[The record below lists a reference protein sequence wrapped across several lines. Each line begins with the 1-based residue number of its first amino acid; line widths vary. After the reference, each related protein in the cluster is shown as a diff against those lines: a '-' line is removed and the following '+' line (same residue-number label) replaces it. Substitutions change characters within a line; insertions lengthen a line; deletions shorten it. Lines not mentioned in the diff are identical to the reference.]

1 MLAHAAP
8 SPAAR
13 GHGSLL
19 QARILKFIEAGIT
32 AEAEIDA
39 RCRHA
44 PLGMRFPTPTVMKAI
59 SVLVKKEVLEVE
71 IAGSVRS
78 YRLACVQDVAS
89 AIPERARGTYV
100 PPIAPPRRPNSD
112 WRCFPSLMCGQPVPY
127 RPHV

>member
-71 IAGSVRS
+71 IVGSVRS
-78 YRLACVQDVAS
+78 YRLAGVQEVPS
-89 AIPERARGTYV
+89 ALPAHLLGTYV
-100 PPIAPPRRPNSD
+100 PPPTPPRRPNSD
-112 WRCFPSLMCGQPVPY
+112 WLCFPSLMGGQHVPY

>member
-100 PPIAPPRRPNSD
+100 PPIAPPRQNKALQSASASHLAS
-112 WRCFPSLMCGQPVPY
+112 SL
-127 RPHV
+127 

>member
-19 QARILKFIEAGIT
+19 QARILKFTEAGIT

-112 WRCFPSLMCGQPVPY
+112 WRCFPSLVGGTPVPY